1 MADNTIDTL
10 SLEISSSASQAN
22 KALDNLAKKLLNVN
36 KALQSVNTGGLS
48 DYVRDMEKISASIKG
63 LNGIKVNIPN
73 LSGLSKQLEKLGK
86 VDFSKLTSST
96 QSLNDLAS
104 GLQDLSGLQN
114 ISIPKLDI
122 KNINSVV
129 RAVEKLKGIE
139 SGEMPQIADGLK
151 KISDSIL
158 NLNNVKLED
167 TGIEQITKLVRALG
181 GLSKVDMGKFNPYS
195 FNSITSSIGA
205 LADVPDV
212 SNRLNRFVSS
222 LAKLA
227 NAGEKTGQVSSS
239 IAQLGVQLRKAI
251 INISKVG
258 NVSDSVNLFVQS
270 IGRLAS
276 AGNKTGQTAGRLRTL
291 ASETLEFFNVM
302 KDAPEISENVI
313 RMTEALAQLA
323 SAGGKVGTATKTVSS
338 SFSQLSS
345 KAKLAANTIKKT
357 FSSILSLIK
366 KVGSGVLNASKS
378 IISSFTKIGNSSG
391 GLKTASFNLG
401 TLLKTAIGFR
411 AVQGLLSFGK
421 SAIDL
426 GSNITEVENVVD
438 VSFGSMA
445 DKAYEFASTATE
457 QFGLSELAAK
467 QYSGTMMAMLNSSGV
482 AQDAAAEMSTT
493 LAGLAGDLA
502 SFYNLDTDI
511 AFQKIRAGISGETE
525 PLKQLG
531 INMSVANLQAYA
543 LTQGITKS
551 YQAMSQAEQATLRY
565 NYLMSVTGQQQG
577 DFARTS
583 GRLCAA

>member
-114 ISIPKLDI
+114 ISIPKLDT